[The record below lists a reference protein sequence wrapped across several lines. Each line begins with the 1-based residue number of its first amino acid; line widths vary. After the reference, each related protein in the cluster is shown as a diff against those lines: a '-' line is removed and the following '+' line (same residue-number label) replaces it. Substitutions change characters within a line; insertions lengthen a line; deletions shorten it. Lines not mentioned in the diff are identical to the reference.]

1 MVKIDLKILRT
12 RVGRPTFQFLSDT
25 LKVTTLETREYLDD
39 GPWEH
44 KMVLA
49 SWTELNLS
57 LPTMVLKFEMWI
69 LGSKA
74 FRF

>member
-25 LKVTTLETREYLDD
+25 LKVTILETREYLND

-44 KMVLA
+44 KIFMA
-49 SWTELNLS
+49 PWSELNLN
-57 LPTMVLKFEMWI
+57 LPITVLKLEM
-69 LGSKA
+69 
-74 FRF
+74 